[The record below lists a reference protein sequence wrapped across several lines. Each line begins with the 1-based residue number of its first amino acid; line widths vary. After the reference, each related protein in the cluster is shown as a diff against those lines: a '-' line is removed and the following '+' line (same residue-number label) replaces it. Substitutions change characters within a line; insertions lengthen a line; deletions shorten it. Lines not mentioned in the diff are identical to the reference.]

1 MCCASPPET
10 VNTPEVSVWKPQEWV
25 FIICGPQ
32 TWTLCLSHWPAHVFF
47 PEPYVPHQPVTSCH
61 LWPARESPDEASSA
75 FRADHHTHTT
85 QTFQNAALRTRRMRC
100 IQMEDLKDPSVSALH
115 EPDYW
120 VRISIKGHRAQFND
134 CYALNSLLVVS
145 PGKPCALYTTLR
157 TISQL
162 FPSTAISF
170 SCVCL

>member
-1 MCCASPPET
+1 MSENLRSEYLLSVGPKHELFVFLIDPHMFFFLNPTFPINLSPPVTCDLLANPRMRRVQPSEPT
-10 VNTPEVSVWKPQEWV
+10 TTPTQPRLSRIPLSGRAEW
-25 FIICGPQ
+25 
-32 TWTLCLSHWPAHVFF
+32 
-47 PEPYVPHQPVTSCH
+47 
-61 LWPARESPDEASSA
+61 DA
-75 FRADHHTHTT
+75 FRW
-85 QTFQNAALRTRRMRC
+85 LP
-100 IQMEDLKDPSVSALH
+100 EDLKDPSVSALH